1 MTTDRCGRREALI
14 KIGGVA
20 IGGLLAGAA
29 VSRSGAAG
37 GAGAPDPIATD
48 TPAARP
54 RAAQVDAPDEEVRA
68 LFGPLVEG
76 SPISTHWRLEAVH
89 GVRAGA
95 IPVVLST
102 ASGQR
107 FAAEI
112 FRDDPESPRPVARAG
127 GLALFLVN
135 RGDGRSP
142 TDESFGLG
150 VMALG
155 RELEGRLATGALVP
169 SGLGKHSE
177 RDPRG
182 MFDVPLA

>member
-1 MTTDRCGRREALI
+1 MTTDRHGRREALI
-14 KIGGVA
+14 GIGGVA
-20 IGGLLAGAA
+20 IGGLIAGAA
-29 VSRSGAAG
+29 VSRG
-37 GAGAPDPIATD
+37 GASGEAGPEDPLVADGPSAPS
-48 TPAARP
+48 
-54 RAAQVDAPDEEVRA
+54 RAGRLDAPDDEVRA

-76 SPISTHWRLEAVH
+76 SPIATHWRLEAVH

-102 ASGQR
+102 AHGQR

-112 FRDDPESPRPVARAG
+112 FRDDPEAARPVARAG
-127 GLALFLVN
+127 GLALYLVN

-142 TDESFGLG
+142 TDELFGLG

-155 RELEGRLATGALVP
+155 RELEGRLAAGAAVP
-169 SGLGKHSE
+169 GGLGKHSE

-182 MFDVPLA
+182 VFDVPLA

>member
-1 MTTDRCGRREALI
+1 MTTDRQGRREALI
-14 KIGGVA
+14 GIGGVA
-20 IGGLLAGAA
+20 IGGLIAGAA
-29 VSRSGAAG
+29 VSRG
-37 GAGAPDPIATD
+37 GASGDAGSAEPIAADATS
-48 TPAARP
+48 TSSRVARL
-54 RAAQVDAPDEEVRA
+54 DAPDDEVRA

-102 ASGQR
+102 TDGQR

-112 FRDDPESPRPVARAG
+112 FRDDPGSARPVARAG
-127 GLALFLVN
+127 ELALYLVN
-135 RGDGRSP
+135 RGDGHSP
-142 TDESFGLG
+142 TDEAFGLG

-155 RELEGRLATGALVP
+155 RELEGRLAAGALLP
-169 SGLGKHSE
+169 SGLGKHGE

-182 MFDVPLA
+182 VFDVPLA